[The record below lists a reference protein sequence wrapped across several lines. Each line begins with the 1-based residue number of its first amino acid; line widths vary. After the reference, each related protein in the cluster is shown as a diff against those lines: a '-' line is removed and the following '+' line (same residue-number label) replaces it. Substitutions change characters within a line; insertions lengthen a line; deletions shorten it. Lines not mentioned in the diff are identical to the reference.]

1 MKNGFYKC
9 YITIQLI
16 ETKKLI
22 LIKITTVKN
31 VWFWFFNHGL
41 ESEDSVCNGHHD
53 LKMSCVNISDI
64 AIVIV
69 TGVDYRCIIHDIN
82 NSEVIHL
89 LENFVLGDRGYL

>member
-1 MKNGFYKC
+1 M
-9 YITIQLI
+9 I

-22 LIKITTVKN
+22 LIKVTTVKN
-31 VWFWFFNHGL
+31 VLFWFFNHGL
-41 ESEDSVCNGHHD
+41 ESQVFICNGHHD
-53 LKMSCVNISDI
+53 LKMLCVNISDI

-82 NSEVIHL
+82 KSEAIHS

>member
-1 MKNGFYKC
+1 M
-9 YITIQLI
+9 I
-16 ETKKLI
+16 ETEKLI

-41 ESEDSVCNGHHD
+41 KCQDFVCNGHHD
-53 LKMSCVNISDI
+53 LKMLRVNISDI

-82 NSEVIHL
+82 KSEAIRL
-89 LENFVLGDRGYL
+89 LENFVLGDHGYL

>member
-1 MKNGFYKC
+1 
-9 YITIQLI
+9 
-16 ETKKLI
+16 
-22 LIKITTVKN
+22 
-31 VWFWFFNHGL
+31 
-41 ESEDSVCNGHHD
+41 
-53 LKMSCVNISDI
+53 MSCVDISDI